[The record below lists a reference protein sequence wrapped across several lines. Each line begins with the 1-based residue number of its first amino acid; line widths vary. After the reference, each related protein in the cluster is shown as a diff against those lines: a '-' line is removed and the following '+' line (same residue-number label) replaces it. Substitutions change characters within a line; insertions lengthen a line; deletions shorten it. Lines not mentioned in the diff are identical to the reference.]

1 MAESD
6 ALAVRLAREGD
17 SQAFRALVERHSR
30 TLYRLAFRMT
40 GSREDAEDVV
50 QETFLRAHRQL
61 HRFEAR
67 ANVGTWLYR
76 IAVNCC
82 YDQMRSRPKHMVETR
97 DGVIERAT
105 GSSAMSDA
113 PPDQDRLLFSAQVRA
128 RVAETLPT
136 LSAAERAAFV
146 LRHFEGQSIKQIGR
160 VLGLSTSATKHSV
173 FRAVQKVRAALEP
186 MVTDRAGS

>member
-6 ALAVRLAREGD
+6 VLAVRLAREGD

-61 HRFEAR
+61 GRFEAR

-82 YDQMRSRPKHMVETR
+82 YDQMRSRPKHIVEAHE
-97 DGVIERAT
+97 GVIEAAT
-105 GSSAMSDA
+105 ESSAMSDA

-128 RVAETLPT
+128 RVAETLTT

-146 LRHFEGQSIKQIGR
+146 LRHFEGRSIKEIGR
-160 VLGLSTSATKHSV
+160 ALGLGTSATKHSV

-186 MVTDRAGS
+186 IVPNRAGS